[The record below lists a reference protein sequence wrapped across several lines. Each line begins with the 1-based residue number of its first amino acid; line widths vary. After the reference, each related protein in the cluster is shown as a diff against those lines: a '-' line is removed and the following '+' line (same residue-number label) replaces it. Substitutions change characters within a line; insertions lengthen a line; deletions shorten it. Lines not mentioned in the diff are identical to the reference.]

1 MLMVCGG
8 YAHTYTRAHTCVY
21 MGTDKQIRSE
31 HTIIVG
37 EQSRAPGIWFEHDSF
52 SFSSV
57 DPHIICIAICV
68 LCCCCCPVVY
78 QQQRSYTRSAEPLI
92 SFKALMM
99 TFGFIAEVLRA
110 HHIRSR
116 AHEDDDTTRMHT
128 LQRVRAL
135 DACVCV
141 FLYRGLSC
149 ACIRIMLAC
158 MEYICHFN
166 VQVD

>member
-1 MLMVCGG
+1 M
-8 YAHTYTRAHTCVY
+8 HTHTRAHTCVY

-37 EQSRAPGIWFEHDSF
+37 EQSGAPGIWFEHDSF

-78 QQQRSYTRSAEPLI
+78 QQQRSSTRSAEPLI

-116 AHEDDDTTRMHT
+116 THDDDDDDTTPHACIRFSACARST
-128 LQRVRAL
+128 RVYL
-135 DACVCV
+135 CLYTGVCP
-141 FLYRGLSC
+141 